1 MFCTGSELKI
11 KDRNDLTT
19 LPLAYPVIMEL
30 VLAESAPEPGLALA
44 REGGGPRFPVS
55 LRALA
60 GVLAGVRV
68 ALVAAALAA
77 ATFQIGEIDTWPP
90 LC

>member
-11 KDRNDLTT
+11 KDRNDLTA
-19 LPLAYPVIMEL
+19 LPLAYPVIVEL

-44 REGGGPRFPVS
+44 REGGPHFPVPP
-55 LRALA
+55 RALA

>member
-11 KDRNDLTT
+11 KDRNDLTA
-19 LPLAYPVIMEL
+19 LPLAYPVIVEL

-44 REGGGPRFPVS
+44 REGGPRFPIAP
-55 LRALA
+55 RALA